1 MRDDSEL
8 SRRCAMKLAAFD
20 GSATLCDMV
29 APTNV
34 RLPESVHDALD
45 SFARRT
51 GEKKSAVVSQ
61 AVSEWLRLQNHSRIH
76 FVTPIAGV
84 RRAALVDGPQVW
96 TVAEAWT
103 QAGGSERSVDSVAE
117 TIGLRSDQ
125 VEAALSYW
133 ADNRD
138 EIDGL
143 IDQIHLAQADEYAA
157 WQRRRA
163 LDVMR

>member
-1 MRDDSEL
+1 
-8 SRRCAMKLAAFD
+8 
-20 GSATLCDMV
+20 MV

-34 RLPESVHDALD
+34 RLPDSVHTALD
-45 SFARRT
+45 SFTKRSGGR
-51 GEKKSAVVSQ
+51 KSAVVST
-61 AVSEWLRLQNHSRIH
+61 AVSEWLRLQDHPRIH
-76 FVTPIAGV
+76 FVSPVPGV

-96 TVAEAWT
+96 SVAEAWL
-103 QAGGSERSVDSVAE
+103 QAGAASRSVDSVAQAV
-117 TIGLRSDQ
+117 GLRSDQ

-143 IDQIHLAQADEYAA
+143 IEQIHLAQASEYAA

-163 LDVMR
+163 LDGLR